1 MRGKA
6 SFRTVQN
13 LADPRQAGSLAMIGN
28 HMFIDG
34 MQPMTLMKSSS
45 DCAVLTPAEM
55 AQADALTIA
64 SGIAGLWLMENA
76 GHAVKSTILRQYPE
90 ICRAIVLCGPGN
102 NGGDGYVV
110 ARLLLALG
118 IETIVHRSGLPKAGS
133 DAGVAAEAWEG
144 QILPLTKI
152 DPRPGDIIIDAFYGA
167 GFRGRLE
174 GAEARAIDL
183 VNVSGLPVVAIDL
196 PSGLPG
202 LTGKSEGPVIRAEHT
217 VTFFRKKPAHLLYPG
232 RALCGEVHVADI
244 GISSQVLEDIRPG
257 LSENTPSLFVP
268 AWPQP
273 PADIHK
279 YRKGHAGVFSGGVR
293 STGAARL
300 AAMAAGR
307 VGAGAVTVFSP
318 PDAIIVHASHLTSAM
333 LKTAGSKEEISALL
347 DDDRLTSLVIGPGFG
362 RYEWL
367 REVTGHV
374 LKSSAPRGVILD
386 ADIFSAFIQR
396 PTDLFAAIAASP
408 CHTVLTPHQG
418 EFERM
423 FPDIAASDLSKVE
436 MGCAAAK
443 RAAAVIVYKGPDT
456 VIAAPDG
463 RAAINTNGGP
473 ELATAGSG
481 DVLAGVICGLLAQ
494 GMPPFEAACA
504 GVYIHGQAGL
514 RCGSGLI
521 AEDLVAAIDF
531 AELKNADE

>member
-1 MRGKA
+1 
-6 SFRTVQN
+6 
-13 LADPRQAGSLAMIGN
+13 
-28 HMFIDG
+28 MFTDG
-34 MQPMTLMKSSS
+34 MQRLTRIKSSA

-64 SGIAGLWLMENA
+64 SGIAGSWLMENA
-76 GHAVKSTILRQYPE
+76 GHAVKSIVLRQYPD

-102 NGGDGYVV
+102 NGGDGYVA
-110 ARLLLALG
+110 ARLLSALG
-118 IETIVHRSGLPKAGS
+118 IETIVHCSRLPKAGS
-133 DAGVAAEAWEG
+133 DAGVAAEAWKG
-144 QILPLTKI
+144 HVLSFAKI
-152 DPRPGDIIIDAFYGA
+152 DLRPGDVIIDALFGA
-167 GFRGRLE
+167 GFRGKVE
-174 GAEARAIDL
+174 GAEARAIEL
-183 VNVSGLPVVAIDL
+183 VNRSGLPVVAIDL

-202 LTGKSEGPVIRAEHT
+202 LTGKSEGPVIRADHT
-217 VTFFRKKPAHLLYPG
+217 VTFFRMKPGHLLYPG

-244 GISSQVLEDIRPG
+244 GIPNLVLQNIKPA
-257 LSENTPSLFVP
+257 LCENSRSLFIS

-273 PADIHK
+273 HVDTHK
-279 YRKGHAGVFSGGVR
+279 YRKGHAGVFSGGAR

-300 AAMAAGR
+300 AAMAAAR
-307 VGAGAVTVFSP
+307 AGAGAVTMFSP
-318 PDAIIVHASHLTSAM
+318 PGAVIVHASHVTSAM
-333 LKTAGSKEEISALL
+333 LKTTGSVEEISALL

-367 REVTGHV
+367 REVTGYI
-374 LKSSAPRGVILD
+374 LKSSRPRGLVLD
-386 ADIFSAFIQR
+386 ADIFSAFNQR

-408 CHTVLTPHQG
+408 CHAVLTPHQG

-423 FPDIAASDLSKVE
+423 FPDIAASELSKVE
-436 MGCAAAK
+436 MARTAAK
-443 RAAAVIVYKGPDT
+443 RASAVIVYKGPDT

-481 DVLAGVICGLLAQ
+481 DVLAGIIAGLLAQ

-504 GVYIHGQAGL
+504 GAYVHGQAGK

-521 AEDLVAAIDF
+521 AEDLAAAIDIAGLQN
-531 AELKNADE
+531 AEE

>member
-232 RALCGEVHVADI
+232 RALCGVLHVAEI
-244 GISSQVLEDIRPG
+244 GIIRCTLDEIQPA
-257 LSENTPSLFVP
+257 LWENGPALF
-268 AWPQP
+268 
-273 PADIHK
+273 ADFLPKQQADTHK
-279 YRKGHAGVFSGGVR
+279 YLRGHAGVFSGGPN

-300 AAMAAGR
+300 AAMAAAR
-307 VGAGAVTVFSP
+307 AGAGAVTVLSP
-318 PDAIIVHASHLTSAM
+318 ADALVTHAAHLTSVM
-333 LKTAGSKEEISALL
+333 LKTADNARETSTFLQDE
-347 DDDRLTSLVIGPGFG
+347 RLSSLVIGPAFG
-362 RYEWL
+362 RYDWL
-367 REVTGHV
+367 REVAGLITESGV
-374 LKSSAPRGVILD
+374 PRGLVLD
-386 ADIFSAFIQR
+386 ADIFSAFVQR

-408 CHTVLTPHQG
+408 CRTVLTPHQG

-436 MGCAAAK
+436 MARAAA
-443 RAAAVIVYKGPDT
+443 RRSSAVIVYKGPDT

-463 RAAINTNGGP
+463 RAAISTNGGP

-481 DVLAGVICGLLAQ
+481 DVLAGVIGGLLAQ

-504 GVYIHGQAGL
+504 SVYIHGQAGS

-521 AEDLVAAIDF
+521 AEDLVAAIDIAVLQN
-531 AELKNADE
+531 AEE